1 MSRKV
6 HRFIAGSKVMSVA
19 VVFDS
24 AGTLLNTY
32 RVAKDIRNNKLLPG
46 IETTTL
52 TFSSPDR
59 VLIVLPVH
67 SQDLM
72 AAPTEAILSEYLVRH
87 DIGFGISCTRK
98 ITTADEIGDILY
110 TDDRARVG
118 DLQECIR
125 NVWTVCREES
135 VVTLNSGAIINM
147 EQQGIEFGITAGG
160 WPFEGAK
167 EAVTALHRMGVP
179 TFIASGD
186 RVTKLERMADHLG
199 IPRDRVYGVATPTV
213 KAQIVSDLRQEYD
226 RVLMVGDGINDLGAM
241 RNADIAILTVQQQG
255 DRPEELY
262 KEADYVVKNV
272 REVVTIVQDLI
283 ASRKNCDRDG
293 CGSAYKR

>member
-1 MSRKV
+1 
-6 HRFIAGSKVMSVA
+6 MSVA

-24 AGTLLNTY
+24 GGTLLNTY
-32 RVAKDIRNNKLLPG
+32 RVAKDICNQKLLPG

-67 SQDLM
+67 SKDLM
-72 AAPTEAILSEYLVRH
+72 AAPAETVLSEYLVRH

-98 ITTADEIGDILY
+98 ITTADEIGDIVY
-110 TDDRARVG
+110 ADDRARVG

-125 NVWTVCREES
+125 NVWSICKAES
-135 VVTLNSGAIINM
+135 VMTLNSGAIINM
-147 EQQGIEFGITAGG
+147 AQRGIEFSITAGG
-160 WPFEGAK
+160 WPFDGAK
-167 EAVTALHRMGVP
+167 EAITALHRMGVP

-213 KAQIVSDLRQEYD
+213 KAQIINDLRQEYD
-226 RVLMVGDGINDLGAM
+226 RVLMVGDGINDLFAM
-241 RNADIAILTVQQQG
+241 RNADIAILTVQQPG

-262 KEADYVVKNV
+262 KEADYVVKSV
-272 REVVTIVQDLI
+272 GEVVTIVQDLI
-283 ASRKNCDRDG
+283 AARKNGDRDG
-293 CGSAYKR
+293 CGTAYKR

>member
-1 MSRKV
+1 
-6 HRFIAGSKVMSVA
+6 MSVA

-32 RVAKDIRNNKLLPG
+32 RVAKDVCNQKLLPG

-67 SQDLM
+67 SKDLL
-72 AAPTEAILSEYLVRH
+72 AALPEALLSEYLVRH

-98 ITTADEIGDILY
+98 IITSDEIGDILY
-110 TDDRARVG
+110 GDDRARVS
-118 DLQECIR
+118 DLQECVR
-125 NVWTVCREES
+125 NVWTVCKEES

-147 EQQGIEFGITAGG
+147 AQRGIEFAITAGG
-160 WPFEGAK
+160 WPFDGAK
-167 EAVTALHRMGVP
+167 EAITALHRMGVP

-213 KAQIVSDLRQEYD
+213 KAQIINDLRQEYD
-226 RVLMVGDGINDLGAM
+226 RVLMVGDGINDLCAM
-241 RNADIAILTVQQQG
+241 RNADIAILTVQQPG
-255 DRPEELY
+255 DRPEDLY

-272 REVVTIVQDLI
+272 GEVVTIVQDLI
-283 ASRKNCDRDG
+283 AARKNCDRDG
-293 CGSAYKR
+293 CGTAYKR

>member
-1 MSRKV
+1 
-6 HRFIAGSKVMSVA
+6 MSVA

-32 RVAKDIRNNKLLPG
+32 RVAKDICNNTLLPG

-67 SQDLM
+67 SKDLL
-72 AAPTEAILSEYLVRH
+72 ATPAETILSEYLVRH

-98 ITTADEIGDILY
+98 ITTADEIGTILY
-110 TDDRARVG
+110 ADDRARVG

-147 EQQGIEFGITAGG
+147 AQRGIEFAITAGG
-160 WPFEGAK
+160 WPFDGAK
-167 EAVTALHRMGVP
+167 DAVTALHRMGVP

-186 RVTKLERMADHLG
+186 RVTKLEKMADHLG

-226 RVLMVGDGINDLGAM
+226 KVLMVGDGINDLCAM
-241 RNADIAILTVQQQG
+241 RNADIAILTVQQPG
-255 DRPEELY
+255 DRPDDLFR
-262 KEADYVVKNV
+262 EADYVVRNV
-272 REVVTIVQDLI
+272 GDVVTIVQDLLR
-283 ASRKNCDRDG
+283 ARKKLR
-293 CGSAYKR
+293 S

>member
-1 MSRKV
+1 MS
-6 HRFIAGSKVMSVA
+6 IA

-32 RVAKDIRNNKLLPG
+32 RVAKDILNNRLLPG

-59 VLIVLPVH
+59 VLIVLPVRTR
-67 SQDLM
+67 DLL
-72 AAPTEAILSEYLVRH
+72 ATPPETLLSGYLIRH

-98 ITTADEIGDILY
+98 IITADEIGDILY
-110 TDDRARVG
+110 KDNRARVG

-147 EQQGIEFGITAGG
+147 AEQGIEFAITAGG
-160 WPFEGAK
+160 WPFDGAK

-179 TFIASGD
+179 TYIASGD
-186 RVTKLERMADHLG
+186 RVTKLEKMADHLG
-199 IPRDRVYGVATPTV
+199 IPRDRVYGVATPSV
-213 KAQIVSDLRQEYD
+213 KAQIVCDLRQEYET
-226 RVLMVGDGINDLGAM
+226 VLMVGDGINDLCAM
-241 RNADIAILTVQQQG
+241 QNADIAVLTVQQPG

-262 KEADYVVKNV
+262 READYVVNNV
-272 REVVTIVQDLI
+272 GEVVTIVRNLI

-293 CGSAYKR
+293 RSTAYKR

>member
-1 MSRKV
+1 
-6 HRFIAGSKVMSVA
+6 MSVA

-32 RVAKDIRNNKLLPG
+32 RVAKDIGNHKLLPG

-59 VLIVLPVH
+59 VLIVLPIH
-67 SQDLM
+67 SKDLM
-72 AAPTEAILSEYLVRH
+72 TEPPESLLSDYLIRH

-98 ITTADEIGDILY
+98 ITTADEIGDVLY
-110 TDDRARVG
+110 TDDRTRVG

-125 NVWTVCREES
+125 NVWTVCKEES

-147 EQQGIEFGITAGG
+147 AQRGIEFAITAGG
-160 WPFEGAK
+160 WPFDGAK
-167 EAVTALHRMGVP
+167 EAITTLHRMGVP

-186 RVTKLERMADHLG
+186 RVTKLEKMADYLG

-213 KAQIVSDLRQEYD
+213 KAQIISDLRQEYD
-226 RVLMVGDGINDLGAM
+226 RVLMVGDGINDMSAM
-241 RNADIAILTVQQQG
+241 RNADIAILTVQQPG
-255 DRPEELY
+255 DRPKELY
-262 KEADYVVKNV
+262 KEADYVVEHV
-272 REVVTIVQDLI
+272 GDVVTIVQDLI
-283 ASRKNCDRDG
+283 AARKNCDRDD
-293 CGSAYKR
+293 CGTAYKR

>member
-1 MSRKV
+1 
-6 HRFIAGSKVMSVA
+6 MSVA

-32 RVAKDIRNNKLLPG
+32 RVAKDIGNRKLLPG

-67 SQDLM
+67 SKDLM
-72 AAPTEAILSEYLVRH
+72 ATPPEALLSEYLVRH
-87 DIGFGISCTRK
+87 DIGIGISCTRK
-98 ITTADEIGDILY
+98 ITTADEIGDVLY
-110 TDDRARVG
+110 ADDCARVG

-147 EQQGIEFGITAGG
+147 AQQGIEFAITAGG
-160 WPFEGAK
+160 WPFDGAK
-167 EAVTALHRMGVP
+167 DAITALHRMGVP

-226 RVLMVGDGINDLGAM
+226 RVLMVGDGINDLCAM
-241 RNADIAILTVQQQG
+241 RNADIAILTIQQPG
-255 DRPEELY
+255 DRPEDLY
-262 KEADYVVKNV
+262 KEADHVVKSV
-272 REVVTIVQDLI
+272 GEVVTIVEDLI
-283 ASRKNCDRDG
+283 RVRKSCDRDG
-293 CGSAYKR
+293 CDTTHKR

>member
-1 MSRKV
+1 
-6 HRFIAGSKVMSVA
+6 MSVA

-32 RVAKDIRNNKLLPG
+32 RVAKDIGNHQLLPG

-72 AAPTEAILSEYLVRH
+72 ASPPETVLSDYLVRH

-98 ITTADEIGDILY
+98 ITTAEEIGEILY

-125 NVWTVCREES
+125 NVWTVCKEES

-147 EQQGIEFGITAGG
+147 AQRGIEFAITAGG
-160 WPFEGAK
+160 WPFDGAK

-226 RVLMVGDGINDLGAM
+226 RVLMVGDGINDLFAM
-241 RNADIAILTVQQQG
+241 RNADLAILTVQQPG

-262 KEADYVVKNV
+262 KEADYVVKSV
-272 REVVTIVQDLI
+272 GDVVTIVRDLI

-293 CGSAYKR
+293 SGTAYKR

>member
-1 MSRKV
+1 
-6 HRFIAGSKVMSVA
+6 MSVA

-32 RVAKDIRNNKLLPG
+32 RVAKDIRNHKLLPG

-67 SQDLM
+67 SKDLM
-72 AAPTEAILSEYLVRH
+72 AALPELLLSDYLIRH
-87 DIGFGISCTRK
+87 DVGFGISCTRK
-98 ITTADEIGDILY
+98 ITTSDEIGDVLY
-110 TDDRARVG
+110 ADDHARVG

-125 NVWTVCREES
+125 NVWTVCKAES

-147 EQQGIEFGITAGG
+147 AERGVEFAITAGG
-160 WPFEGAK
+160 WPFDGAK

-186 RVTKLERMADHLG
+186 RVTKLEKMADYLG

-213 KAQIVSDLRQEYD
+213 KAQIISDLRQEYD
-226 RVLMVGDGINDLGAM
+226 RVLMVGDGINDLCAM
-241 RNADIAILTVQQQG
+241 RNADIAILTVQQPG

-262 KEADYVVKNV
+262 KEADFVVKNV
-272 REVVTIVQDLI
+272 GEVVTIVQDLI
-283 ASRKNCDRDG
+283 AGEKKLRS
-293 CGSAYKR
+293 

>member
-1 MSRKV
+1 
-6 HRFIAGSKVMSVA
+6 MSVA

-32 RVAKDIRNNKLLPG
+32 RVAKDIRNHKLLPG

-67 SQDLM
+67 SKDLL
-72 AAPTEAILSEYLVRH
+72 AAPPETLLSDYLIRH

-98 ITTADEIGDILY
+98 ITTSEEIGDVLY
-110 TDDRARVG
+110 ADDGARVG

-125 NVWTVCREES
+125 NVWTVCKEES
-135 VVTLNSGAIINM
+135 VVTLNSGAIIDM
-147 EQQGIEFGITAGG
+147 VKRGIEFAITAGG
-160 WPFEGAK
+160 WPFDGAK
-167 EAVTALHRMGVP
+167 EAITALHRMGVP

-213 KAQIVSDLRQEYD
+213 KAQIINDLRQEYD
-226 RVLMVGDGINDLGAM
+226 RVLMVGDGINDLCAM
-241 RNADIAILTVQQQG
+241 RNADIAILTVQQSG
-255 DRPEELY
+255 DRPEDLY
-262 KEADYVVKNV
+262 KEADYVVKSV
-272 REVVTIVQDLI
+272 GEVVTIVQDLI
-283 ASRKNCDRDG
+283 QARKNCDRDG
-293 CGSAYKR
+293 CGAAYKR

>member
-1 MSRKV
+1 
-6 HRFIAGSKVMSVA
+6 MSVA

-32 RVAKDIRNNKLLPG
+32 RVAKDIRNHKLLPG

-67 SQDLM
+67 SKDLM
-72 AAPTEAILSEYLVRH
+72 TAPPDSLLSEYLVRH

-98 ITTADEIGDILY
+98 ITTSDEIGDVLY
-110 TDDRARVG
+110 ADDRARVG

-147 EQQGIEFGITAGG
+147 AQRGIEFAITAGG
-160 WPFEGAK
+160 WPFDGAK
-167 EAVTALHRMGVP
+167 DAITALHRMGVP

-186 RVTKLERMADHLG
+186 RVTKLEKMADHLG

-226 RVLMVGDGINDLGAM
+226 RVIMVGDGINDLSAM
-241 RNADIAILTVQQQG
+241 RNADIAILTVQQPG
-255 DRPEELY
+255 NRPEELY
-262 KEADYVVKNV
+262 KEADHVVKNV
-272 REVVTIVQDLI
+272 GEVVTIVQDLI
-283 ASRKNCDRDG
+283 AVRKNSDRDG
-293 CGSAYKR
+293 CGTAYKR

>member
-1 MSRKV
+1 
-6 HRFIAGSKVMSVA
+6 MSVA

-32 RVAKDIRNNKLLPG
+32 RVAKDICNRKLLPG

-72 AAPTEAILSEYLVRH
+72 AAPADALLSEYLVRH

-110 TDDRARVG
+110 ADDSTRVG

-125 NVWTVCREES
+125 NVWTVCKEES

-147 EQQGIEFGITAGG
+147 AQRGIEFAITAGG
-160 WPFEGAK
+160 WPFDGAK
-167 EAVTALHRMGVP
+167 EAITALHRMGVP

-213 KAQIVSDLRQEYD
+213 KAQIINDLRQEYD
-226 RVLMVGDGINDLGAM
+226 RVLMVGDGINDLCAM
-241 RNADIAILTVQQQG
+241 RNADIAILTVQQPG
-255 DRPEELY
+255 DRPEDLY
-262 KEADYVVKNV
+262 KEADYVVKSV
-272 REVVTIVQDLI
+272 MEVVTIVQDLI
-283 ASRKNCDRDG
+283 AARKNCDRDG
-293 CGSAYKR
+293 CGAAYKR